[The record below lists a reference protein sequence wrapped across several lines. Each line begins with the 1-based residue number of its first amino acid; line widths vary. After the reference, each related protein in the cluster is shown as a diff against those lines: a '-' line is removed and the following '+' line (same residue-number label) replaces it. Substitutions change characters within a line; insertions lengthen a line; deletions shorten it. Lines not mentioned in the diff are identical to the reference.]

1 MDRLDRSILIIERSL
16 LFLQWAVIAVI
27 VAVFVLMVLS
37 LIVTAADLNPFS
49 WVSRTVRRLS
59 DPFIMPVRRGLMGVG
74 VDPKFAA
81 LVVILISIL
90 LGWFFLQLSE
100 GVGAT
105 VAGLII
111 SIKRANAIAALGHII
126 SGALSIYTLLIFMRI
141 VFSWGMVSYSNRLM
155 RFLVN
160 TTEPLL
166 GPLRRTIPPL
176 GMIDISPIF
185 AFIILWLLKAAV
197 QGTLLSGGVSRF
209 G

>member
-37 LIVTAADLNPFS
+37 LIVSAADLNPFS

-160 TTEPLL
+160 ATEPLL
-166 GPLRRTIPPL
+166 GPLRRIIPPL

-197 QGTLLSGGVSRF
+197 QGTLLSGGAARF